1 MKVINLQ
8 KDLIGLKYKK
18 CIEISQEGLE
28 FAVIE
33 CLSKATPTEVLVGLA
48 STILNFNDQY
58 CKSSEQT
65 INILKTVIAQLEQDS
80 IFEHGSK
87 LN

>member
-1 MKVINLQ
+1 MKIIDLQ
-8 KDLIGLKYKK
+8 KDLIGLQYKK

-28 FAVIE
+28 FAVLE
-33 CLSKATPTEVLVGLA
+33 CLNKATPTEVIVGLA

-58 CKSSEQT
+58 CSSSEQT
-65 INILKTVIAQLEQDS
+65 INILKTVIAQLEQD
-80 IFEHGSK
+80 IVYNQGNK